1 MKKQKEIQSGN
12 QQDVLMDKKEITVGS
27 FSVRMTITEDEA
39 KEVINNPKGQVAR
52 KLKHYMYSLLIEA
65 SKKMLQPVNKE
76 LDK

>member
-1 MKKQKEIQSGN
+1 MKNKKETQSGN
-12 QQDVLMDKKEITVGS
+12 TDVLMDKKEITIGS

-39 KEVINNPKGQVAR
+39 KEVVNNPRGQVAR
-52 KLKHYMYSLLIEA
+52 KLKHYMSSILLEA

>member
-1 MKKQKEIQSGN
+1 MKNKKETQSGN
-12 QQDVLMDKKEITVGS
+12 ADVLMDKKEITIGS

-39 KEVINNPKGQVAR
+39 KEVVNNPRGQVAR
-52 KLKHYMYSLLIEA
+52 KLKHYMNSILLEA

>member
-1 MKKQKEIQSGN
+1 MKNKKETQSGN
-12 QQDVLMDKKEITVGS
+12 TDILMDKKEITIGS

-39 KEVINNPKGQVAR
+39 KEVVNNPRGQVAR
-52 KLKHYMYSLLIEA
+52 KLKHYMNSILLEA

>member
-1 MKKQKEIQSGN
+1 MKNKKETQSGN
-12 QQDVLMDKKEITVGS
+12 TDVLMDKKEITIGS

-39 KEVINNPKGQVAR
+39 KEVVNNPRGQVAR
-52 KLKHYMYSLLIEA
+52 KLKHYMNSILLEA